1 MKQKR
6 IDAQMRTNTPKQ
18 KQKNTKGPGLKNN
31 NSRVIEDLLN
41 LDS

>member
-6 IDAQMRTNTPKQ
+6 IDAEIRTNTPEH

-31 NSRVIEDLLN
+31 NNRVIEDLLN
-41 LDS
+41 LVR